1 MFELDLTMIGFGR
14 ARRVLYRDY
23 DPRIAA
29 QEFDGDGYEVDV
41 DPYLPDK
48 KLTSPI
54 LNKRS
59 SIFRRSPKARTFVV
73 LAPEGDPGRD
83 KPMLFVDIDLVGP
96 SLREAL
102 GDDM

>member
-1 MFELDLTMIGFGR
+1 MIGFGR
-14 ARRVLYRDY
+14 ARKILYRDY
-23 DPRIAA
+23 DPKIAS
-29 QEFDGDGYEVDV
+29 QEFDGDGYEVDMGR
-41 DPYLPDK
+41 YLPNRK
-48 KLTSPI
+48 SSRRY
-54 LNKRS
+54 LNERF